1 MYNTAMRLNKFLATA
16 GIASRRKCDEI
27 IESGQISV
35 NGKIVKALGV
45 QVDENKDVVVYNG
58 KELKLPTNFV
68 YFKLNKPKGYLC
80 TASDDKN
87 RKTVFDIVNLPN
99 LRLFTIGRLDYDT
112 EGLLLLTNDG
122 AFAQKIIHPSSEI
135 RKEYVCKVEG
145 TLKESELAVLRKGV
159 VEKDGTRLPKA
170 KVEILG
176 TVATENKPIATKVKI
191 IINEG
196 KNRQIRRMFEGIG
209 RKILL
214 LKRVSIGDIKLGGL
228 NRGEYK
234 PLTEK
239 EKECI
244 GSLI

>member
-1 MYNTAMRLNKFLATA
+1 MRLNKFLATA
-16 GIASRRKCDEI
+16 GIASRRKCDELI
-27 IESGQISV
+27 LNGEISV
-35 NGKIVKALGV
+35 NGKVITALGT
-45 QVDENKDVVVYNG
+45 QIDENIDSVIYNG
-58 KELKLPTNFV
+58 KELKLPTNFI
-68 YFKLNKPKGYLC
+68 YLKLNKPKGYLC
-80 TASDDKN
+80 TSSDDRS
-87 RKTVFDIVNLPN
+87 RKTVFDIVKLPEQ
-99 LRLFTIGRLDYDT
+99 RLFTIGRLDYDT

-122 AFAQKIIHPSSEI
+122 AFAQKIIHPSSEV

-176 TVATENKPIATKVKI
+176 TVATENKPIATKLKI
-191 IINEG
+191 TITEG

-214 LKRVSIGDIKLGGL
+214 LKRVAIGDIKLGGL
-228 NRGEYK
+228 NRGEFK

-239 EKECI
+239 EKQCI

>member
-1 MYNTAMRLNKFLATA
+1 MRLNKFLATA
-16 GIASRRKCDEI
+16 GIASRRKCDELI
-27 IESGQISV
+27 LNGEISV
-35 NGKIVKALGV
+35 NGKVITALGT
-45 QVDENKDVVVYNG
+45 QIDENIDSVIYNG
-58 KELKLPTNFV
+58 KELKLPTNFI
-68 YFKLNKPKGYLC
+68 YLKLNKPKGYLC
-80 TASDDKN
+80 TSSDDRN
-87 RKTVFDIVNLPN
+87 RKTVFDIVKLPEQ
-99 LRLFTIGRLDYDT
+99 RLFTIGRLDYDT

-122 AFAQKIIHPSSEI
+122 AFAQKIIHPSSEV

-176 TVATENKPIATKVKI
+176 TVATESKPIATKLKI
-191 IINEG
+191 TITEG

-214 LKRVSIGDIKLGGL
+214 LKRVAIGDIKLGGL
-228 NRGEYK
+228 NRGEFK

-239 EKECI
+239 EKQCI

>member
-1 MYNTAMRLNKFLATA
+1 MRLNKFLATA
-16 GIASRRKCDEI
+16 GIASRRKCDELI
-27 IESGQISV
+27 LNGEISV
-35 NGKIVKALGV
+35 NGKVITALGT
-45 QVDENKDVVVYNG
+45 QIDENIDSVIYNG
-58 KELKLPTNFV
+58 KALKLPTNFI
-68 YFKLNKPKGYLC
+68 YLKLNKPKGYLC
-80 TASDDKN
+80 TSSDDRS
-87 RKTVFDIVNLPN
+87 RKTVFDIVKLPEQ
-99 LRLFTIGRLDYDT
+99 RLFTIGRLDYDT

-122 AFAQKIIHPSSEI
+122 AFAQKIIHPSSEV

-176 TVATENKPIATKVKI
+176 TVATENKPIATKLKI
-191 IINEG
+191 TITEG

-214 LKRVSIGDIKLGGL
+214 LKRVAIGDIKLGGL
-228 NRGEYK
+228 NRGEFK

-239 EKECI
+239 EKQCI